1 MRLADLR
8 TPYRDGVLDLAD
20 LDPDP
25 ARQFGAWLADAVA
38 AGMREPNAMALATVD
53 EDGAPSLRMVLLKG
67 LEDGRFVF
75 FTNLESR
82 KARALA
88 VEPRCA
94 LTFWW
99 DALERQ
105 VRVEGRA
112 ERVPDA
118 AADAYFASRPRSSR
132 LGAWAS
138 PQSRPLPDR
147 AALTE
152 AVAAAAARFPDAV
165 PRPPSWGGY
174 AVEPRAM
181 EFWQG
186 RASRLHDRFRY
197 ERGATA
203 WHRARLAP

>member
-8 TPYRDGVLDLAD
+8 TQYANDALELAD

-25 ARQFGAWLADAVA
+25 LVQFQAWLTDAVR

-53 EDGAPSLRMVLLKG
+53 PDGTPSVRMVLLKG

-75 FTNLESR
+75 YTNVESR
-82 KARALA
+82 KARALDA
-88 VEPRCA
+88 EPRCG

-105 VRVEGRA
+105 IRIEGHA
-112 ERVPDA
+112 HPVDPA
-118 AADAYFASRPRSSR
+118 AADAYFAARPRGSQ

-138 PQSRPLPDR
+138 PQSRPLDGR
-147 AALTE
+147 EALE
-152 AVAAAAARFPDAV
+152 REREAAAARFPDGV
-165 PRPPSWGGY
+165 PRPPFWSGY
-174 AVEPRAM
+174 AIAPTAV

-197 ERGATA
+197 ESSGGGWSRS
-203 WHRARLAP
+203 RLAP

>member
-8 TPYRDGVLDLAD
+8 TQYREGVLELAD

-25 ARQFGAWLADAVA
+25 VRQFEAWLAAAIA
-38 AGMREPNAMALATVD
+38 AGMREPNAMGLATVD
-53 EDGAPSLRMVLLKG
+53 PDGAPSLRMVLLKG

-75 FTNLESR
+75 YTHLESR
-82 KARALA
+82 KALALA
-88 VEPRCA
+88 REERCA

-105 VRVEGRA
+105 VRVEGVA
-112 ERVPDA
+112 ERVDDA
-118 AADAYFASRPRSSR
+118 TADAYFASRPRGSQ

-138 PQSRPLPDR
+138 LQSRPLADR
-147 AALTE
+147 GALTQAL
-152 AVAAAAARFPDAV
+152 AVAEARFPDVVA
-165 PRPPSWGGY
+165 RPPFWGGY
-174 AVEPRAM
+174 AVTASAF

-197 ERGATA
+197 ERDAGG
-203 WHRARLAP
+203 WARVRLGP

>member
-8 TPYRDGVLDLAD
+8 TSYRDGVLDLAD

-25 ARQFGAWLADAVA
+25 VRQFGAWLADAVA

-105 VRVEGRA
+105 VRVEGWA

-152 AVAAAAARFPDAV
+152 AVAAAEARFPDVV

-197 ERGATA
+197 ERGATD